1 MAKPAFKKFSGK
13 YTVTVCTFLSF
24 LLGMLAAF
32 SVAPY
37 LWYELNNG
45 ILALIW
51 LALGT
56 GSNLIYDVR
65 EIIKST
71 GDKIRGVVREE

>member
-1 MAKPAFKKFSGK
+1 
-13 YTVTVCTFLSF
+13 
-24 LLGMLAAF
+24 LASF

-37 LWYELNNG
+37 LWYELNSWV
-45 ILALIW
+45 LVLIG

-65 EIIKST
+65 EIVKSAS
-71 GDKIRGVVREE
+71 DKIRGAVSGE